1 MRRSC
6 SCRPIRPRRRTPG
19 LRGVDIWFSRDLRRT
34 KCSTRVIVL
43 AAEGNGKWIAYQ
55 SNESS
60 KSDVYIVPFPD
71 ATIKMQVSKGGGW
84 DPRWSS
90 DGRELYYL
98 GDNKTIIA
106 ATLLPRKNGL
116 QIAESRPLFK
126 IESPGFDVSQDGK
139 RFLICQDMQN
149 QGPSA
154 VTLISNWTE
163 ALR

>member
-1 MRRSC
+1 MQSC
-6 SCRPIRPRRRTPG
+6 FFP
-19 LRGVDIWFSRDLRRT
+19 D
-34 KCSTRVIVL
+34 
-43 AAEGNGKWIAYQ
+43 GKWIAYQ

-154 VTLISNWTE
+154 VTLISNCTE